1 VKKRTFFL
9 AAAAVMALAVAAS
22 LGSIQLFDLNENA
35 NAKRF
40 HTAWKDT
47 YAAPGPMVRGVD
59 AVVMARFVGTSPGR
73 VAFSDNPEDAV
84 PFELNHF
91 VVEQGMK
98 GVRSGAAITVE
109 RVGGVANGE
118 SIVLDA
124 DGGPYV
130 AGEQYV
136 LFLNKQPESNFY
148 YVVNDQARFSVD
160 REQRLV
166 PVSDGAVA
174 TALRGSSVR
183 ELGARVRSE
192 MTAARQAM

>member
-1 VKKRTFFL
+1 MKKSTFFL
-9 AAAAVMALAVAAS
+9 ASVAVIALAVASS
-22 LGSIQLFDLNENA
+22 LGSVQLFHQTHDA
-35 NAKRF
+35 DAKRF

-47 YAAPGPMVRGVD
+47 YPTPGPMVRDVD
-59 AVVMARFVGTSPGR
+59 AVVLARHVGSSAGR

-91 VVEQGMK
+91 VVEHGMK
-98 GVRSGAAITVE
+98 GVNSGAGITVE

-124 DGGPYV
+124 DGGSYV

-136 LFLNKQPESNFY
+136 LFLKKQPESDFY

-160 REQRLV
+160 RENRLV
-166 PVSDGAVA
+166 PVSDGPVA
-174 TALRGSSVR
+174 TALRGISVR
-183 ELGARVRSE
+183 EVGARVRSE
-192 MTAARQAM
+192 MATRRAM

>member
-1 VKKRTFFL
+1 MVL
-9 AAAAVMALAVAAS
+9 AIASS
-22 LGSIQLFDLNENA
+22 LGSIHLFELNEYA
-35 NAKRF
+35 SGKRF

-47 YAAPGPMVRGVD
+47 YAAPGAMVRGVD
-59 AVVMARFVGTSPGR
+59 AIVMARFVGTSPGR
-73 VAFSDNPEDAV
+73 VAFSDNPEDAI

-91 VVEQGMK
+91 VVEEGMK
-98 GVRSGAAITVE
+98 GARSGAAITIE

-118 SIVLDA
+118 SVILDA
-124 DGGPYV
+124 DGGSYV

-136 LFLNKQPESNFY
+136 LFLKKQPESDFY

-160 REQRLV
+160 RQQRLV

-174 TALRGSSVR
+174 AALRGSSVG

-192 MTAARQAM
+192 MATARHAM

>member
-1 VKKRTFFL
+1 MKKRTFFL
-9 AAAAVMALAVAAS
+9 AATAVIALAVASS
-22 LGSIQLFDLNENA
+22 LGSLQLFHQTHDA
-35 NAKRF
+35 DAKRF

-47 YAAPGPMVRGVD
+47 YAAPGPMVRDVD
-59 AVVMARFVGTSPGR
+59 AVVVARHIGASPGR

-98 GVRSGAAITVE
+98 GVKSGAAITIE
-109 RVGGVANGE
+109 RVGGSVNGE
-118 SIVLDA
+118 SVILDA

-130 AGEQYV
+130 AGGQYV
-136 LFLNKQPESNFY
+136 LFLKKQPESSFY

-166 PVSDGAVA
+166 PASDGAVA
-174 TALRGSSVR
+174 GALRGSSVR

-192 MTAARQAM
+192 MIAARQAM

>member
-1 VKKRTFFL
+1 MKKRTFFL
-9 AAAAVMALAVAAS
+9 ASIAVIALAIASS
-22 LGSIQLFDLNENA
+22 LGSVQLLDLDQNA
-35 NAKRF
+35 SARRF

-47 YAAPGPMVRGVD
+47 YAAPGAMVRGVD
-59 AVVMARFVGTSPGR
+59 AIVLARFVGTSPGR

-98 GVRSGAAITVE
+98 GVKSGAAITIE

-118 SIVLDA
+118 SIILDA
-124 DGGPYV
+124 DGGAYT

-136 LFLNKQPESNFY
+136 LFLKKQPESTFY
-148 YVVNDQARFSVD
+148 YVVNDQARFDVD
-160 REQRLV
+160 RFQQLV

-174 TALRGSSVR
+174 NALRGTSVR
-183 ELGARVRSE
+183 DLGGRVRAE
-192 MTAARQAM
+192 MARQAM

>member
-1 VKKRTFFL
+1 MKKRTFFL
-9 AAAAVMALAVAAS
+9 AATAVIALAVASS
-22 LGSIQLFDLNENA
+22 LGSLQLFHQTHDA
-35 NAKRF
+35 DAKRF

-47 YAAPGPMVRGVD
+47 YAAPGAMVRGVD
-59 AVVMARFVGTSPGR
+59 AIVMARFVGTSPGR
-73 VAFSDNPEDAV
+73 VAFSDNPEDAI

-98 GVRSGAAITVE
+98 GVRSGAAITIE

-124 DGGPYV
+124 DGGAYA

-136 LFLNKQPESNFY
+136 LFLKKQPESNFY

-166 PVSDGAVA
+166 PVSDGDVA
-174 TALRGSSVR
+174 TALGGSSVR

-192 MTAARQAM
+192 MIAARQAM

>member
-1 VKKRTFFL
+1 MKKRTLFL
-9 AAAAVMALAVAAS
+9 ASVAVMALAVASS

-35 NAKRF
+35 GGKRF

-47 YAAPGPMVRGVD
+47 YAAPGAMVRGVD
-59 AVVMARFVGTSPGR
+59 AIVMARFVGTSPGR
-73 VAFSDNPEDAV
+73 VAFSDNPEDAI

-98 GVRSGAAITVE
+98 GVRSGAAITIE

-124 DGGPYV
+124 DGGSYV

-136 LFLNKQPESNFY
+136 LFLKKQPESSFY

-166 PVSDGAVA
+166 PVSDGDVA
-174 TALRGSSVR
+174 TALGGSSVR

-192 MTAARQAM
+192 MIAARQAM